1 MPIGVIYSLVV
12 IGFNLSAQQIP
23 RGQVIIRTRL
33 LLLYQNLPVLLQPLV
48 AT

>member
-12 IGFNLSAQQIP
+12 IGFNLSAQQIT
-23 RGQVIIRTRL
+23 RGQVITRTR